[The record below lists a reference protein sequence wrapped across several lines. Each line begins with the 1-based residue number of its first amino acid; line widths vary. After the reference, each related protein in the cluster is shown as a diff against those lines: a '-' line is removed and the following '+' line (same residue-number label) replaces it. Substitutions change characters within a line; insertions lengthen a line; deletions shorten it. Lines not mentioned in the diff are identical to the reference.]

1 MGSRSRREPKRFA
14 YAFQISLT
22 YKNANSERYYE
33 NVLLVG
39 LFWFLIC
46 RFFVPFLLLPGGN
59 QNQRQHNGG
68 TARH

>member
-33 NVLLVG
+33 NVLLEG
-39 LFWFLIC
+39 LFWFFNTQI
-46 RFFVPFLLLPGGN
+46 FHAIPSSPG
-59 QNQRQHNGG
+59 R
-68 TARH
+68 